1 MRSFAVCAIA
11 AVLAV
16 LISSPVGILAQSTDQ
31 NFPTPITKNE
41 ITGSIRA
48 RDIGDARVTSFFY
61 IFEGSQGDIFIN
73 VVAKNFSGDID
84 VFTADS
90 LKPLTKMVF
99 YADSGTTETGRLVYL
114 RKPERLMLRI
124 EGRTPNDDPAEFQI
138 KFGGSFVALAPRND
152 ETPPKPAAATER
164 SPEGIRVNSVGTIL
178 ETVKPVKKKSPA
190 DAAATLPEVPLKSE
204 PATSDK
210 AAEPTEK
217 AVKRETIRQET
228 VEAKQETTGAKQET
242 GEPKRETLYENPAAK
257 VTVDPP
263 PGDPPNK
270 ATPPS
275 PPVKKRSSV
284 PKPPPEKKPDPLEN
298 IKLVVQLKDGTV
310 IERPMSEVLRF
321 NVVNG
326 MLTVTGKDRKVTRY
340 SILDVLRVTI
350 E

>member
-1 MRSFAVCAIA
+1 MRSFAVFAIA
-11 AVLAV
+11 VVLTAVL
-16 LISSPVGILAQSTDQ
+16 SSPASLRGQSTDQ

-41 ITGSIRA
+41 VAGSIRA

-61 IFEGSQGDIFIN
+61 IFDGSQGDIFIN

-84 VFTADS
+84 VFTADA
-90 LKPLTKMVF
+90 LRPLTKMVF

-138 KFGGSFVALAPRND
+138 KFAGSFVAMAAKG
-152 ETPPKPAAATER
+152 EEAPPKLAATAER
-164 SPEGIRVNSVGTIL
+164 NPEGIRVNSVGTIL
-178 ETVKPVKKKSPA
+178 ETVKPTKPKNPA
-190 DAAATLPEVPLKSE
+190 EAATNPPETSQKTETLAPDKVAE
-204 PATSDK
+204 PA
-210 AAEPTEK
+210 EK
-217 AVKRETIRQET
+217 VVKTDD
-228 VEAKQETTGAKQET
+228 AKQETTGAKQET
-242 GEPKRETLYENPAAK
+242 VDAKQETVYENPTAK
-257 VTVDPP
+257 VTVEPAAENA
-263 PGDPPNK
+263 PGK
-270 ATPPS
+270 VTPPS
-275 PPVKKRSSV
+275 PPTRKRASA
-284 PKPPPEKKPDPLEN
+284 KPPPEKKPDPLAN

-310 IERPMSEVLRF
+310 VEWPMSEVLRF